1 MNDKIDMHLHTD
13 YSDGLLSPKQMVEY
27 CFAKGIDEM
36 AITDHDTVEGIF
48 EAKSEPTSALDP
60 ELVGEV
66 LQVSHRQTVCL
77 SHMHEPELWQ
87 GIAVDRKS
95 VV

>member
-48 EAKSEPTSALDP
+48 EAKREAERLGIKFHTGVEIST
-60 ELVGEV
+60 
-66 LQVSHRQTVCL
+66 
-77 SHMHEPELWQ
+77 HMNFKGKYEIKRYIL
-87 GIAVDRKS
+87 ISKKM
-95 VV
+95 

>member
-48 EAKSEPTSALDP
+48 EAQREA
-60 ELVGEV
+60 GN
-66 LQVSHRQTVCL
+66 
-77 SHMHEPELWQ
+77 
-87 GIAVDRKS
+87 
-95 VV
+95 